1 MINPRH
7 VGQTTA
13 CIHTS
18 HIQWFPFLLLQKMQ
32 QKIKGFLFLLLL
44 FFMIISENNRT
55 SSFGQ
60 CVFFLWQRELVKT
73 SETCME
79 CLTTR
84 VRSHQPWPQLGS
96 QTPGV
101 VVSEISLQMLT
112 LTSYSGHTGPLNK
125 QHGILP
131 PPPAALT
138 PALGASGQ
146 WSQSKLSVQGCL
158 LPTPLP
164 TSPPAGLLSKHKPHL
179 GTLWV
184 RTGRPVALLFL
195 RPCLF
200 CSFFV
205 TFSLSSFQDM
215 VVFFFFKSSLY
226 FQT

>member
-18 HIQWFPFLLLQKMQ
+18 HIQWFPFFQLQKMQ

-73 SETCME
+73 SEACME

-131 PPPAALT
+131 PPPAALI

-146 WSQSKLSVQGCL
+146 WSRSKLSVQGCL
-158 LPTPLP
+158 LPTSLP
-164 TSPPAGLLSKHKPHL
+164 RSSPAGLLSKHKPYPVGKNRKACSSFIPTALSFLFFFRHL
-179 GTLWV
+179 
-184 RTGRPVALLFL
+184 F
-195 RPCLF
+195 
-200 CSFFV
+200 SFFLSEHG
-205 TFSLSSFQDM
+205 SL
-215 VVFFFFKSSLY
+215 FFFLSSLY